1 MTYRRGS
8 NWRRWRESSW
18 RRSSSFPRRRRRR
31 SRRGITRSTEVP
43 TSQPSLSL
51 TRISRICGNN
61 GLEKATKELEEN
73 RFTKMLRSQQQL
85 KYYDFFDTIGLFH
98 EEEDRQILTMT
109 SSNKTVVM
117 QSIYNHHWKR
127 CGCELRKKV
136 WQMKSVFLLN
146 TSLGTLWNTE
156 QIVRTC
162 TKWGLFRIFRQWT
175 CTIFFVFVLF

>member
-51 TRISRICGNN
+51 TRILRICGNN

-73 RFTKMLRSQQQL
+73 RFTKMLRAQQQR
-85 KYYDFFDTIGLFH
+85 KYYDFFWHNKSFSWGRRRTDI
-98 EEEDRQILTMT
+98 DILTQN
-109 SSNKTVVM
+109 SSDGKVFIIIIGTNVAV
-117 QSIYNHHWKR
+117 NW
-127 CGCELRKKV
+127 ERKFEK
-136 WQMKSVFLLN
+136 
-146 TSLGTLWNTE
+146 WNPSFSFE
-156 QIVRTC
+156 H
-162 TKWGLFRIFRQWT
+162 LFRNSMKHWAD
-175 CTIFFVFVLF
+175 C

>member
-31 SRRGITRSTEVP
+31 SRKGITRSTEVP

-73 RFTKMLRSQQQL
+73 RFTKMLRAQQQL
-85 KYYDFFDTIGLFH
+85 KYYDFFWHNRSLSWGRRQTDIDNDVLKQNSSDAKVFIIIIGRDVAVNWERKFEKWNPSFSFEHL
-98 EEEDRQILTMT
+98 
-109 SSNKTVVM
+109 
-117 QSIYNHHWKR
+117 
-127 CGCELRKKV
+127 LRN
-136 WQMKSVFLLN
+136 S
-146 TSLGTLWNTE
+146 T
-156 QIVRTC
+156 
-162 TKWGLFRIFRQWT
+162 
-175 CTIFFVFVLF
+175 